1 MPGRPLHKIRCES
14 FTRGSKYKV
23 QCLCKGY
30 YQKTSKKYRCKFHA
44 GMSTGP
50 RSIEGRIKA
59 IKNLKQYRN
68 KSDTELYEWIK
79 SKKYAKD
86 LS

>member
-1 MPGRPLHKIRCES
+1 MPGRPLHKIQCES
-14 FTRGSKYKV
+14 FTRGSKFTK
-23 QCLCKGY
+23 QCKCKGY
-30 YQKTSKKYRCKFHA
+30 YQKTSKKYRCKFHGGA
-44 GMSTGP
+44 STGP
-50 RSIEGRIKA
+50 KSIEGRIKA
-59 IKNLKQYRN
+59 IRNLEKFKN

>member
-1 MPGRPLHKIRCES
+1 MPGRPLHKIQCES
-14 FTRGSKYKV
+14 FTRGSNYTK
-23 QCLCKGY
+23 QCRCKGY
-30 YQKTSKKYRCKFHA
+30 YQKTSKKYRCKFHGGA
-44 GMSTGP
+44 STGP
-50 RSIEGRIKA
+50 KSIEGRIKA
-59 IKNLKQYRN
+59 IRNLEKFKN